1 LDYSTVSHEAARS
14 FNDPVTVSSQPGS
27 HQGQACCQNR
37 RLGDGWRSS
46 TVRASLAQVFAGR
59 AIRIVQTL
67 VCTGVLVCVG
77 CGQGDSGSQDSGSQ
91 QSTEEQRKAQ
101 REELLKRFPKAP
113 PDTPEQIQ
121 EKKAFVEQSLP
132 MVYELLEEGKTSPTK
147 LEEAVQLSMKLAA
160 ELPSH
165 REARIA
171 WCRTTLASFL
181 AKENETDEDG
191 RFVDAFN
198 MGVRIR
204 SAALAV
210 RNFQKMFGDLSED
223 ETQLFQEIFFN
234 MARFQCLLNGEEA
247 AKTFNDAIRD
257 LMNLGFSDLERLK
270 AEPRFE
276 DFFTNP
282 TTAPVLQAAIEQMEA
297 SAEDGPETDTSEDDA
312 SSQPE

>member
-1 LDYSTVSHEAARS
+1 VSHEAARS

-77 CGQGDSGSQDSGSQ
+77 CGQGDSGSQ
-91 QSTEEQRKAQ
+91 QSIEEQRKAQ
-101 REELLKRFPKAP
+101 REELLKSFPEAP

-147 LEEAVQLSMKLAA
+147 IEEAVQLSMKLTA

-171 WCRTTLASFL
+171 WCTTTLASFL

-198 MGVRIR
+198 MGVHIR

-234 MARFQCLLNGEEA
+234 MARFQCLLNGEDA
-247 AKTFNDAIRD
+247 ASNFKDAIAD
-257 LMNLGFSDLERLK
+257 LMSLGFSDLERLK

-276 DFFTNP
+276 DSFTNP
-282 TTAPVLQAAIEQMEA
+282 ITAPVLEAAIAQMEA
-297 SAEDGPETDTSEDDA
+297 SAEDVPETDTSEDDA